1 MYQETLKLID
11 KFNNDAQEI
20 AELSKEFFSSI
31 SIKID
36 HQKILNGV
44 SIPTLDRYITT
55 EPTYAT
61 SYSWRELSTE
71 MLDLK
76 VELLNKY
83 NLWHEMSRSLIQKYL
98 IDRLEAFDE
107 SYKEGRKY
115 ITLDYQPN
123 KGEDTNFF
131 YEFQPHLNSQQNII
145 SSLSLV
151 VKDVETKID
160 INNTYTEG
168 MLINSNEDVD
178 IIIDEILDVFT
189 DPLTNSRYGIKA
201 ILEPFKIKGLQDE
214 KSKNLAVRKQI
225 KIALEQM
232 IEEDDEKLSKLLQ
245 KLLANYYLLNDN
257 KKTDFNSAIQK
268 LGFQVEGSKVIPHDY
283 IEPPR
288 NDNEFIKNIE
298 YILQIFN
305 HEIETIGYKF
315 LYDDEGKPEDEMK
328 CQDIFDLMLKK
339 MFRSRGIDLTRET
352 DTRRG
357 LIDFRAST
365 VHCTAHIEI
374 KKSTNPQLSHGLKKQ
389 LPVNMNS
396 ENVLYGFFIIFD
408 FGEKNISALKQK
420 LERQRIEIERSGD
433 LKIQI
438 IYVDAKKK
446 PSASKVH

>member
-11 KFNNDAQEI
+11 KFGIDAQEI

-44 SIPTLDRYITT
+44 SIPTLDGYITS

-83 NLWHEMSRSLIQKYL
+83 NLWHEMSRSLIKKYL

-107 SYKEGRKY
+107 SYEKGRKY

-131 YEFQPHLNSQQNII
+131 YEFQPHLNFQQIII

-160 INNTYTEG
+160 INNTYTGG

-178 IIIDEILDVFT
+178 IIIDEIVDVFT
-189 DPLTNSRYGIKA
+189 KPLLTSRRAIKT
-201 ILEPFKIKGLQDE
+201 ILEPFKIKGLQDGI
-214 KSKNLAVRKQI
+214 SKNLATHKQI
-225 KIALEQM
+225 KVALKQM
-232 IEEDDEKLSKLLQ
+232 IEEDNENLSYLLSKLFT
-245 KLLANYYLLNDN
+245 NYPLNDN

-315 LYDDEGKPEDEMK
+315 LYNDEGKPEDEMK

-339 MFRSRGIDLTRET
+339 RFRSRGIDLTRET